1 MNEDRLAEALTQYKQ
16 ATQEEARLVQECQ
29 KARSEDPGLMQAE
42 KDMEELDK
50 ERRKA
55 GETWGYFNSKF
66 NKEHEALLKS
76 LEEARRKRREAA
88 NSIDFIFCKITG
100 VDDEW

>member
-1 MNEDRLAEALTQYKQ
+1 MSGDELDKALAEYKK

-29 KARSEDPGLMQAE
+29 KARNEDPALAQAK
-42 KDMEELDK
+42 KDIEELDK

-55 GETWGYFNSKF
+55 NETWNYFNSKF

-88 NSIDFIFCKITG
+88 NSIDFIFCQITG